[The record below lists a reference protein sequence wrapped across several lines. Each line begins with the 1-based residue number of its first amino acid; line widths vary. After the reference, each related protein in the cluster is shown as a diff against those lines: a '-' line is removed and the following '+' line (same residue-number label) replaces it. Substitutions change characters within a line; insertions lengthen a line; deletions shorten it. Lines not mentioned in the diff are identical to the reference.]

1 MRKLFLFLFVLMV
14 SQLSAAAAVVVEEVI
29 ARVGNEI
36 ITKSEFEE
44 EEKRLYEQMKRQ
56 LQGQELETQYQKQ
69 RKDLLDFL
77 INQKLLEQRARELD
91 LNVDE
96 EINAA
101 ILRLREENSIPDDA
115 ALEQALTSEGSS
127 MAQLREDFRRRIIQ
141 QRILWNYV
149 QGKVNITEDEIKN
162 YYEQHKSELTNPAV
176 TKIRRYTITGEGIEK
191 GILNAE
197 ARSLLNVLRK
207 KMEVVP
213 ANFPNM
219 KTDESVEVSATEL
232 DPKVGKILDQTA
244 VGSYTELVE
253 VPSGWAIFLVESRTE
268 AKPISFDEA
277 RGQIYNVLL
286 QERAQKY
293 QKSFLEDLRKQNFVV
308 INRPVQEN

>member
-1 MRKLFLFLFVLMV
+1 MRKLFLFLFILIAIR
-14 SQLSAAAAVVVEEVI
+14 LSAAVVVEEII

-36 ITKSEFEE
+36 ITKSEYEL
-44 EEKRLYEQMKRQ
+44 EEKRLYDQMKRN
-56 LQGQELETQYQKQ
+56 LQGQELETQYQAQ
-69 RKDLLDFL
+69 RKGLLDFL

-101 ILRLREENSIPDDA
+101 IVRLREENNIPDDA

-127 MAQLREDFRRRIIQ
+127 ISQLREDFRRRIIQ

-191 GILNAE
+191 GVLNAE
-197 ARSLLNVLRK
+197 ARSLLNVLRN
-207 KMEVVP
+207 KMEIVP

-219 KTDESVEVSATEL
+219 KADESAEVSASEL
-232 DPKVGKILDQTA
+232 DPKIAKVLDDTKVGE
-244 VGSYTELVE
+244 YTELVE
-253 VPSGWAIFLVESRTE
+253 VPSGWAIFLVENRTE
-268 AKPISFDEA
+268 AKPIPFDEA
-277 RGQIYNVLL
+277 RSQIYNLLL

-308 INRPVQEN
+308 VNRPVQEN

>member
-1 MRKLFLFLFVLMV
+1 MRKLFLFLFIFIAT
-14 SQLSAAAAVVVEEVI
+14 QLPAAVVVEEIV

-36 ITKSEFEE
+36 ITKSEFEQ
-44 EEKRLYEQMKRQ
+44 EEKRLYDQLKRQ
-56 LQGQELETQYQKQ
+56 LQGQELETQYENQ
-69 RKDLLDFL
+69 RKGLLDFL

-101 ILRLREENSIPDDA
+101 IQRLREENSIPDDA
-115 ALEQALTSEGSS
+115 ALEQALSSEGSS
-127 MAQLREDFRRRIIQ
+127 MSQLREDFRRRIIQ

-162 YYEQHKSELTNPAV
+162 YYEQHKSEMTNPAV

-191 GILNAE
+191 GVLNAE
-197 ARSLLNVLRK
+197 ARSLLNVLRN
-207 KMEVVP
+207 KMEIVP

-219 KTDESVEVSATEL
+219 KADESAEVSAAEL
-232 DPKVGKILDQTA
+232 DPKIAKVLDQTA
-244 VGSYTELVE
+244 VGAYTELVE
-253 VPSGWAIFLVESRTE
+253 VPSGWAIFLVENRTE
-268 AKPISFDEA
+268 AKPIGFEEA
-277 RGQIYNVLL
+277 RGQIYNLLL

-308 INRPVQEN
+308 VNRPVQEN

>member
-1 MRKLFLFLFVLMV
+1 MRKLFLFLFIFIAT
-14 SQLSAAAAVVVEEVI
+14 QLPAAVVVEEIV

-36 ITKSEFEE
+36 ITKSEFEQ
-44 EEKRLYEQMKRQ
+44 EEKRLYDQLKRQ
-56 LQGQELETQYQKQ
+56 LQGQELETQYENQ
-69 RKDLLDFL
+69 RKGLLDFL

-101 ILRLREENSIPDDA
+101 IQRLREENSIPDEA
-115 ALEQALTSEGSS
+115 ALEQALSSEGSS
-127 MAQLREDFRRRIIQ
+127 ITQLREDFRRRIIQ

-162 YYEQHKSELTNPAV
+162 YYEQHKSELTNPAI

-191 GILNAE
+191 GVLNAE
-197 ARSLLNVLRK
+197 ARSLLNVLRN
-207 KMEVVP
+207 KMEIVP

-219 KTDESVEVSATEL
+219 KADESAEVSAAEL
-232 DPKVGKILDQTA
+232 DPKIAKVLDQTA
-244 VGSYTELVE
+244 VGAYTELVE
-253 VPSGWAIFLVESRTE
+253 VPSGWAIFLVENRTE
-268 AKPISFDEA
+268 AKPIGFDEA
-277 RGQIYNVLL
+277 RGQIYNLLL

-308 INRPVQEN
+308 VNRPVQEN

>member
-1 MRKLFLFLFVLMV
+1 MRKLLLFLFVLIAT
-14 SQLSAAAAVVVEEVI
+14 QLSAAVVVEEI
-29 ARVGNEI
+29 LARVGNEI
-36 ITKSEFEE
+36 ITKSEYEL
-44 EEKRLYEQMKRQ
+44 EEKRLYDQMKRN
-56 LQGQELETQYQKQ
+56 LQGQELETQYQNQ
-69 RKDLLDFL
+69 RKNLLDFL

-101 ILRLREENSIPDDA
+101 VLRLREENNIPDDA
-115 ALEQALTSEGSS
+115 ALEQALTAEGSS
-127 MAQLREDFRRRIIQ
+127 MAQLRDDFRRRIIQ

-149 QGKVNITEDEIKN
+149 QGKVNISEDEIKN
-162 YYEQHKSELTNPAV
+162 YYEQHKSQLTNPAV

-191 GILNAE
+191 GVLNAE
-197 ARSLLNVLRK
+197 ARSLLNVLRN
-207 KMEVVP
+207 KMEIVP

-219 KTDESVEVSATEL
+219 KADESVEVSATEL
-232 DPKVGKILDQTA
+232 DPKIAKLLDETKVGE
-244 VGSYTELVE
+244 YTELVD
-253 VPSGWAIFLVESRTE
+253 VPSGWAIFLVENRTE

>member
-1 MRKLFLFLFVLMV
+1 MRKLFLFLFVLIAT
-14 SQLSAAAAVVVEEVI
+14 QLSAAVVVEEIV

-36 ITKSEFEE
+36 ITKSEYEL
-44 EEKRLYEQMKRQ
+44 EEKRLYDQMKRN
-56 LQGQELETQYQKQ
+56 LQGQELETQYENQ
-69 RKDLLDFL
+69 RKGLLDFL

-101 ILRLREENSIPDDA
+101 ILRLREENNIPDDA
-115 ALEQALTSEGSS
+115 ALEQALTAEGSS
-127 MAQLREDFRRRIIQ
+127 ISQLRDDFRRRIIQ

-162 YYEQHKSELTNPAV
+162 YYEQHKSELTSPAV

-191 GILNAE
+191 GVLNAE
-197 ARSLLNVLRK
+197 ARSLLNVLRN
-207 KMEVVP
+207 KMEIVP
-213 ANFPNM
+213 ENFPNM
-219 KTDESVEVSATEL
+219 KADESSEVSATEL
-232 DPKVGKILDQTA
+232 DPKIAKVLDETKVGE
-244 VGSYTELVE
+244 YTELVE
-253 VPSGWAIFLVESRTE
+253 VPSGWAIFLVENRTE
-268 AKPISFDEA
+268 AKPIPFDEA

-308 INRPVQEN
+308 VNSPVQVN